1 MGRSNETGDFGMQHS
16 ETLNVGCAR
25 LGMDF
30 DCEVEYD
37 CYSNNAQ
44 DRAEGLGSHSLDESS
59 IKIANIQDLWL
70 EYVESSR
77 GEVEVKGE
85 GVHAVITLPEQTT
98 RTRHWRE
105 ELLTLE
111 DFEGYLHAAVVDS
124 LTDWKW

>member
-1 MGRSNETGDFGMQHS
+1 
-16 ETLNVGCAR
+16 
-25 LGMDF
+25 MDF

-59 IKIANIQDLWL
+59 IKIVNIRDLWL
-70 EYVESSR
+70 DYVESSR
-77 GEVEVKGE
+77 GEVEVNGE
-85 GVHAVITLPEQTT
+85 GVDAVITLPEETT